1 MSHYNFDDVNHAL
14 IWSTEHLRRKS
25 FPKISDIYKS
35 DSAVNVSDDKV
46 VKAWSGS
53 RDNLPSDAEEAMLLA
68 MKVYRFVRAL
78 KPEEQQIIL
87 LRYWGDYH
95 SQNYLKSALQIKE
108 AMRLRGQH
116 VRLNYRFSYKQ
127 IAQAQNLHYKKA
139 ERELKRILAE
149 LELKMSEK
157 DLVPVPCKAEMS
169 THANGVE
176 RRSAWDVDS
185 FCPQ

>member
-1 MSHYNFDDVNHAL
+1 MSYYNFDDVNHAL
-14 IWSTEHLRRKS
+14 IWSTEHLRRRS

-35 DSAVNVSDDKV
+35 DTSMHASDDKV
-46 VKAWSGS
+46 IKAWSGM
-53 RDNLPSDAEEAMLLA
+53 RDNLPSDGEEAMLLA
-68 MKVYRFVRAL
+68 MKVYRFVRSL

-95 SQNYLKSALQIKE
+95 SQQYLKSALQIKE
-108 AMRLRGQH
+108 AMRIRGQH

-127 IAQAQNLHYKKA
+127 IAQVQNMHYKKA

-149 LELKMSEK
+149 LEAKMCEK
-157 DLVPVPCKAEMS
+157 DLVPRPVEVEMS
-169 THANGVE
+169 IVSQNEKRLPV
-176 RRSAWDVDS
+176 WDVDD

>member
-1 MSHYNFDDVNHAL
+1 MGAGH
-14 IWSTEHLRRKS
+14 
-25 FPKISDIYKS
+25 
-35 DSAVNVSDDKV
+35 
-46 VKAWSGS
+46 
-53 RDNLPSDAEEAMLLA
+53 
-68 MKVYRFVRAL
+68 
-78 KPEEQQIIL
+78 
-87 LRYWGDYH
+87 
-95 SQNYLKSALQIKE
+95 
-108 AMRLRGQH
+108 
-116 VRLNYRFSYKQ
+116 LNYRFSYKQ

-149 LELKMSEK
+149 LELKMSDK